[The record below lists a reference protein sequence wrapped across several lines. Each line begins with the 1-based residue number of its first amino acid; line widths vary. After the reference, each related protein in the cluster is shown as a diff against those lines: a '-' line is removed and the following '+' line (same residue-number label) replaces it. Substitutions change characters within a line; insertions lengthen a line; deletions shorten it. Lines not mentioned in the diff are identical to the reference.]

1 LELDELEKEKKNLE
15 IERKS
20 IKYNDSL
27 DSDERNKKINEL
39 DIKINEIDI
48 LMDNKNLD
56 LLNIR
61 DDDNIEALVIHKNFT
76 DLIDKINTLDSNG
89 YKL

>member
-20 IKYNDSL
+20 IKDNDYL
-27 DSDERNKKINEL
+27 DSNERNKKIKEL
-39 DIKINEIDI
+39 DIKINEIGI
-48 LMDNKNLD
+48 LIDSKNVD

-61 DDDNIEALVIHKNFT
+61 DDDNIEALVINKNFT
-76 DLIDKINTLDSNG
+76 DLIDKINTLDSN
-89 YKL
+89 